1 MKRLLA
7 RGLEKNATAMQAAG
21 YRELVAHVRGELTL
35 TEAVRLIKTRTRQLA
50 RRQLTWFRREPDLN
64 WIEIEQDERPETTAQ
79 RIFKKL

>member
-1 MKRLLA
+1 
-7 RGLEKNATAMQAAG
+7 MQAAG

-35 TEAVRLIKTRTRQLA
+35 TEAVRLIKARTRQLA